1 MLWTGV
7 IVLGSL
13 AYIALKDNDNTKENI
28 ETVKEDKATPISE
41 ICYEKTYKY
50 FMDGLT
56 LDEQIEYVNWNYYLS
71 DYAYLLGN
79 SKYHNAKKMASV
91 SAKLNKQFINKNC
104 RY

>member
-1 MLWTGV
+1 MLWSGV
-7 IVLGSL
+7 IILGSI
-13 AYIALKDNDNTKENI
+13 AYLALKDSDNTKENI
-28 ETVKEDKATPISE
+28 DTIKEEDKAIGE

-50 FMDGLT
+50 FMDNLT
-56 LDEQIEYVNWNYYLS
+56 LDEQHEYANWNYYLS
-71 DYAYLLGN
+71 DYAYLLGD